1 MRFIEHETRPSVALA
16 QNISK
21 IQVSNL
27 SFTDALSVC
36 LTKRK
41 KAGRQTCFFFRLMK
55 ILHLLNCCQMT
66 DFQNKILRQNV
77 ANM

>member
-41 KAGRQTCFFFRLMK
+41 KRVAKPAFFSPDENITPF
-55 ILHLLNCCQMT
+55 
-66 DFQNKILRQNV
+66 
-77 ANM
+77 